1 MLEKPHIQAEI
12 AITWITPLDTR
23 VDEVPFMTLDN
34 FEIRGESA
42 YIISFSEEIRWQELT
57 S

>member
-1 MLEKPHIQAEI
+1 MLGKPHIQAEI

-42 YIISFSEEIRWQELT
+42 HIISFPEEIR
-57 S
+57 

>member
-1 MLEKPHIQAEI
+1 MLGKPHIQAEI
-12 AITWITPLDTR
+12 AITWITPLNTR

-42 YIISFSEEIRWQELT
+42 HIISFSEEIR
-57 S
+57 